1 MTESS
6 NREGR
11 AMFKSTGEVLASVLE
26 EPMFKASCGCC
37 TKVDTKFV
45 ELVIKELAL
54 RVAEDKAI
62 KSVLEGDGWGKELGL
77 SEREQ
82 ISQIVAGTETLLNFS
97 IKNYMLDIEKDLNK
111 RQKDNVDSLF
121 GGGRG
126 GGKREGVKYNSRAED
141 SFRDIF
147 RTVNV
152 GSLDEL
158 RQMVEDVLN
167 GKDPLAARKS
177 DASKKDDT
185 PGSGV

>member
-1 MTESS
+1 
-6 NREGR
+6 
-11 AMFKSTGEVLASVLE
+11 MFKSTGEVLASVLE
-26 EPMFKASCGCC
+26 APMFKASCGCC
-37 TKVDTKFV
+37 TKIDTEFIG
-45 ELVIKELAL
+45 LVIKELAL

-97 IKNYMLDIEKDLNK
+97 VKNYMLDIEKDLSK
-111 RQKDNVDSLF
+111 RQKDNVDNLF
-121 GGGRG
+121 KKARNPRPEETFSDLF
-126 GGKREGVKYNSRAED
+126 KSSKIV
-141 SFRDIF
+141 
-147 RTVNV
+147 
-152 GSLDEL
+152 SLDEL

-177 DASKKDDT
+177 DASKKDNT